1 MLGELEEIADIEK
14 MNFVAWYRD
23 ATVEEIAIARRNNA
37 AKLDELKKK
46 YAAEIELMD
55 IVGRRIDK
63 KTACDIAI
71 KNATGTL

>member
-55 IVGRRIDK
+55 IVGR
-63 KTACDIAI
+63 
-71 KNATGTL
+71 GTI